1 MKRTQR
7 ITWRWAERDYGFRFC
22 SGSGKRLAELYQAA
36 KAGEFYQIPAGQR
49 KFKKDRIEELRGI
62 FPEPTAPAIVA
73 SPWRNYGDTDLQHIT
88 GLNGAPCI
96 NFAGCLSKEEIESR
110 ETHGVNRAK
119 EYIADLALRED
130 PAPITLDLIHR
141 AHEAMLGDIYPW
153 AGQWRTVS
161 LHKGE
166 GSTKW
171 PLPVTGME
179 PVMLAF
185 EQDVLSRTPFLSED
199 DDELFSFVG
208 EFMGEFLALHPFRE
222 GNGRTAF
229 ILAELILLQNDL
241 LPLDDYNRKRD
252 EQRYFA
258 ACEDARLKKD
268 YTALASLV
276 AEWQAEAQASFAEI
290 PNENL

>member
-1 MKRTQR
+1 MRRTQR
-7 ITWRWAERDYGFRFC
+7 ITWRWAARDFGFRFC
-22 SGSGKRLAELYQAA
+22 SDSGKRAAELYQAA
-36 KAGEFYQIPAGQR
+36 KPGEFYQIPAGQR
-49 KFKKDRIEELRGI
+49 KFKKDRLVELEI
-62 FPEPTAPAIVA
+62 KPTPTAPTIVA
-73 SPWRNYGDTDLQHIT
+73 SPWRNYGDADLQHIT

-119 EYIADLALRED
+119 EFVADLALRED
-130 PAPITLDLIHR
+130 PTPITLGLIR
-141 AHEAMLGDIYPW
+141 RVHEAMLGDIYPW

-185 EQDVLSRTPFLSED
+185 EQDVLSRTPFVSDD
-199 DDELFSFVG
+199 DDELFAFVA

-229 ILAELILLQNDL
+229 ILAELILLQNGL
-241 LPLDDYNRKRD
+241 LPLDEYHRKSD
-252 EQRYFA
+252 ESRYFA

-268 YTALASLV
+268 YTALAGLV
-276 AEWQAEAQASFAEI
+276 AVWQAEAQASFAENL
-290 PNENL
+290 NESL

>member
-1 MKRTQR
+1 MKRSTR
-7 ITWRWAERDYGFRFC
+7 TLWRWAERDYGFRFC
-22 SGSGKRLAELYQAA
+22 HGSGKKQTELYQAA
-36 KAGEFYQIPAGQR
+36 KPGEFYRIPAGQR
-49 KFKKDRIEELRGI
+49 KFKKERITDLEI
-62 FPEPTAPAIVA
+62 KPAPTAPTIVA
-73 SPWRNYGDTDLQHIT
+73 SPWRNYGDSDEQHIT
-88 GLNGAPCI
+88 THNGAPCI
-96 NFAGCLSKEEIESR
+96 NYAGCLHPEEINSR

-119 EYIADLALRED
+119 EFIADLATREE
-130 PAPITLDLIHR
+130 PAPITLDLIQR
-141 AHEAMLGDIYPW
+141 LHETIFGDIYLW

-185 EQDVLSRTPFLSED
+185 EKDVLSRTPFLSD
-199 DDELFSFVG
+199 DDTALLAFAA
-208 EFMGEFLALHPFRE
+208 EFMGELLALHPFRE

-229 ILAELILLQNDL
+229 ILTELILLQNGL

-252 EQRYFA
+252 ETRYFA

-268 YTALASLV
+268 YNALAALLV
-276 AEWQAEAQASFAEI
+276 EWEIEAQAQFDPTQTLA
-290 PNENL
+290 